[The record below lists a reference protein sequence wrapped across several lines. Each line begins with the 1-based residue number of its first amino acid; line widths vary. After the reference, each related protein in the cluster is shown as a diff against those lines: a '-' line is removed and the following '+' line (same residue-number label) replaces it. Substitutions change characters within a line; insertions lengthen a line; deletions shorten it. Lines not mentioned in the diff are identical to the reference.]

1 MSDRAAL
8 ALIALTLLIAP
19 ETRAT
24 DELRGYA
31 SAYDV
36 GVMEDVIRTR
46 FDNNWWPVVP
56 ARGWYESHG
65 AIAAMDC
72 RRVGTMAVLVDPAG
86 REYNVLIA
94 DCAGNDGPADRF
106 SRDNIIAELDAG
118 LFEQLTAEFGRP
130 LEVRIK

>member
-1 MSDRAAL
+1 MRRTLPLSLIAL
-8 ALIALTLLIAP
+8 ALLITP

-24 DELRGYA
+24 NELRGYA

-36 GVMEDVIRTR
+36 GVMEQVIETR
-46 FDNNWWPVVP
+46 FANDWWPVVP

-72 RRVGTMAVLVDPAG
+72 RRVGTMATLVDPSG
-86 REYNVLIA
+86 REYLVLIA

-106 SRDNIIAELDAG
+106 SKDNIIAELDAG